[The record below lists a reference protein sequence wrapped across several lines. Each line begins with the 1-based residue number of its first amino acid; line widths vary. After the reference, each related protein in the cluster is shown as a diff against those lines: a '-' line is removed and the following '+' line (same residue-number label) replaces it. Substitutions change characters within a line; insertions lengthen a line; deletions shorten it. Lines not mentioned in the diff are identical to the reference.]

1 VTQFNAEQII
11 KASRT
16 PRWAALTQL
25 DGVAADLHNYDR
37 YLLREPRLLVPVD
50 VQALVV
56 RAGSNDGEPM
66 VNLPFRDQ
74 EEMPPLDLHDAGQPR
89 PAGVHLLWSVPAAL
103 GRGKLIDDPQAPGDP
118 TRRRLDLPVLPD
130 RWVILRL
137 AVPVGGR
144 QPLVAGWVIDAA
156 AATITPLADYPTNQ
170 ANTKTVGV
178 AVPLAQLNLHIG
190 GASWAQCYDSAAG
203 RLALHDSLEDLAGVD
218 VEGDA
223 LSYLVA
229 GWWSGSADDPLD
241 GIGSEIGYVQRLSEL
256 GWNDPDH
263 PSTDAAQ
270 RSQLNDRQ
278 KVATTFGLA
287 SPTRYSQALQV
298 AAGHAPLSSQ
308 AFGVGGPAARVL
320 TPATSGFL
328 HESLAAALLPPAP
341 TRSTLLHG
349 RIHGV
354 PLRGGLAP
362 EGRPATD
369 SVRVVLGE
377 SQSDLAATLSVSGTG
392 MGVADADARRS
403 AERLLAAFSSGLI
416 NRLAESDVWADIE
429 QYEHAHCFGSLPGG
443 VEGVDRFV
451 DKASAS
457 TDPGSGFRAGALDT
471 VTPPKPA
478 VAETTVLWN
487 AIQRPPLMRVQS
499 SEQSLSLS
507 EAAVMKRVRS
517 FDGVRNAVPP
527 PPPATVREVVRPAPR
542 FHYPAASVLAVG
554 GAGRALSAVEREEAD
569 GALMCRLSDQ
579 VSQGHYGVLAAAD
592 LLSTIGSAAVPSEVI
607 DLAREALSED
617 PYLVKWRARR
627 AAGDHGFDEGVVAN
641 RFLAESAVSYAYY
654 AADNQRMSTYT
665 NTVVSSAASRQRAT
679 EGLLRLSVSQGTWAH
694 PEGVTMWGQPWR
706 PMFCDWEITIHT
718 GPLAGWDLEGVDLE
732 PTDAVTTPDTLTFS
746 GRSALLSGVAKTLAN
761 GIDKWLTE
769 ERQRDKGGHG
779 LADPATENAL
789 SALRQSLGELDLMS
803 VTLDGVREQL
813 LGLAY
818 DRGLVNADA
827 NALPDGTRRA
837 VVTALPRLLRAGRVK
852 LNLARIVDA
861 FGRTLDLPL
870 DSVLVPARVSPDDD
884 PQTMQISPRLSTPAR
899 WRFDL
904 VDATSTSVDAAL
916 GSVDQTDPAKQVN
929 PVAGFLLPDHMD
941 ESLEVFAT
949 DGRPLGELLHDP
961 FSDAVMWE
969 IAPGRTD
976 VAPAAGPTED
986 PDVSHHRLGWIAAG
1000 LVAADATARQGT
1012 PDRPE
1017 TESALSALLRAID
1030 TTLWTIDPFGAM
1042 GQEHIAGLV
1051 GRPIAVVA
1059 ARVSLDAY
1067 SDVGD
1072 RVYPDEDL
1080 RSGRQAAYGALAQLE
1095 LPIRLG
1101 EITRSDDG
1109 LLGYFV
1115 DDDYSS
1121 FHVVDKV
1128 IVGEA
1133 LPSGR
1138 CRGVLDPDGPP
1149 PDQPVP
1155 ITHPYIDP
1163 SGILR
1168 IHPGQTVRLTLLMHP
1183 GGKVYLT
1190 SGILPRT
1197 NRSLSRDWIEPGLKV
1212 LAPSLRCGPLL
1223 IDADKVRLPKVA
1235 SFPAEQLFTH
1245 RDTPTT
1251 WKDDPILAATQAALL
1266 PDTAPEIQ
1274 EGWVRIAPNPPSA
1287 PGG

>member
-1 VTQFNAEQII
+1 
-11 KASRT
+11 
-16 PRWAALTQL
+16 
-25 DGVAADLHNYDR
+25 
-37 YLLREPRLLVPVD
+37 
-50 VQALVV
+50 
-56 RAGSNDGEPM
+56 
-66 VNLPFRDQ
+66 
-74 EEMPPLDLHDAGQPR
+74 
-89 PAGVHLLWSVPAAL
+89 
-103 GRGKLIDDPQAPGDP
+103 
-118 TRRRLDLPVLPD
+118 
-130 RWVILRL
+130 
-137 AVPVGGR
+137 
-144 QPLVAGWVIDAA
+144 
-156 AATITPLADYPTNQ
+156 
-170 ANTKTVGV
+170 
-178 AVPLAQLNLHIG
+178 
-190 GASWAQCYDSAAG
+190 
-203 RLALHDSLEDLAGVD
+203 
-218 VEGDA
+218 
-223 LSYLVA
+223 
-229 GWWSGSADDPLD
+229 
-241 GIGSEIGYVQRLSEL
+241 
-256 GWNDPDH
+256 
-263 PSTDAAQ
+263 
-270 RSQLNDRQ
+270 
-278 KVATTFGLA
+278 
-287 SPTRYSQALQV
+287 
-298 AAGHAPLSSQ
+298 
-308 AFGVGGPAARVL
+308 
-320 TPATSGFL
+320 
-328 HESLAAALLPPAP
+328 
-341 TRSTLLHG
+341 
-349 RIHGV
+349 
-354 PLRGGLAP
+354 
-362 EGRPATD
+362 
-369 SVRVVLGE
+369 
-377 SQSDLAATLSVSGTG
+377 
-392 MGVADADARRS
+392 
-403 AERLLAAFSSGLI
+403 
-416 NRLAESDVWADIE
+416 
-429 QYEHAHCFGSLPGG
+429 
-443 VEGVDRFV
+443 
-451 DKASAS
+451 
-457 TDPGSGFRAGALDT
+457 
-471 VTPPKPA
+471 
-478 VAETTVLWN
+478 
-487 AIQRPPLMRVQS
+487 
-499 SEQSLSLS
+499 
-507 EAAVMKRVRS
+507 
-517 FDGVRNAVPP
+517 
-527 PPPATVREVVRPAPR
+527 
-542 FHYPAASVLAVG
+542 
-554 GAGRALSAVEREEAD
+554 
-569 GALMCRLSDQ
+569 
-579 VSQGHYGVLAAAD
+579 
-592 LLSTIGSAAVPSEVI
+592 
-607 DLAREALSED
+607 
-617 PYLVKWRARR
+617 
-627 AAGDHGFDEGVVAN
+627 
-641 RFLAESAVSYAYY
+641 
-654 AADNQRMSTYT
+654 
-665 NTVVSSAASRQRAT
+665 
-679 EGLLRLSVSQGTWAH
+679 
-694 PEGVTMWGQPWR
+694 
-706 PMFCDWEITIHT
+706 
-718 GPLAGWDLEGVDLE
+718 
-732 PTDAVTTPDTLTFS
+732 
-746 GRSALLSGVAKTLAN
+746 
-761 GIDKWLTE
+761 
-769 ERQRDKGGHG
+769 
-779 LADPATENAL
+779 
-789 SALRQSLGELDLMS
+789 
-803 VTLDGVREQL
+803 
-813 LGLAY
+813 
-818 DRGLVNADA
+818 
-827 NALPDGTRRA
+827 
-837 VVTALPRLLRAGRVK
+837 
-852 LNLARIVDA
+852 
-861 FGRTLDLPL
+861 
-870 DSVLVPARVSPDDD
+870 LVPARVSPDDD